1 MKRLAF
7 YSVLTVLSA
16 ALLVYVVGRNSAA
29 LAAQP
34 SPRVRVYDTGDRDD
48 WPSPSFPLVY
58 KIEVPEVPEGLAGP
72 SPPIPPD
79 AE

>member
-7 YSVLTVLSA
+7 YSALAVLLAA
-16 ALLVYVVGRNSAA
+16 ALVYILGRNSAA
-29 LAAQP
+29 QAAQP
-34 SPRVRVYDTGDRDD
+34 SPRVRVYNTGDSAV

-58 KIEVPEVPEGLAGP
+58 KIEVPDVPEGLAGP